1 MLMGFSFWHCI
12 CISQIVDLFVDI
24 SSLRIHV
31 LVTSH
36 QLLFEITVKFIK
48 YTNFFRT
55 KLHYTISTKIFK
67 NLTVLYC
74 LQSLRK
80 ENLKRL
86 IYTMY
91 TELSL
96 INPMNQ
102 IHWWR
107 SFTWYMYDHPGFRER
122 CFEQIWIYLH
132 DRCTCT
138 WKLWKYYLALIENF
152 RHLSY
157 LRCPYYFFS
166 SLTFFFLSTNFML
179 RLTGQT
185 KYRTNEETD

>member
-80 ENLKRL
+80 ENLKR
-86 IYTMY
+86 
-91 TELSL
+91 SD
-96 INPMNQ
+96 
-102 IHWWR
+102 IHNV
-107 SFTWYMYDHPGFRER
+107 HG
-122 CFEQIWIYLH
+122 
-132 DRCTCT
+132 
-138 WKLWKYYLALIENF
+138 A
-152 RHLSY
+152 
-157 LRCPYYFFS
+157 FFDIPDES
-166 SLTFFFLSTNFML
+166 NTLMKEFHMIHV
-179 RLTGQT
+179 
-185 KYRTNEETD
+185 